1 MYLYTFCFFLNLV
14 RLDLNHLRPNR
25 WGIAAI
31 ALLLFTLLGA
41 GTQQPVKGRE
51 RTAVQTQQSVE
62 EAKRLVEQINKL
74 RAAEKYAE
82 AIPLAERLIEM
93 VEKESGPEHVVVAQL
108 INGLAELYRMTRNF
122 VRAEPLYQRALA
134 TRQKLLGPEH
144 PDVAVTLNNFAL
156 LYIQTRDYGR
166 AEPLLQRA
174 ISIYEKIPEAN
185 PSDFAAS
192 LNNLG
197 YLYKD
202 KGEYGRAEPL
212 FIRSLTITE
221 KALGPNDPV
230 VAIGLNHL
238 ARLYQETGE
247 YERAE
252 PLYMR
257 SLGIRE
263 KALGPQHPNVAES
276 LNNLGN
282 LHSIKG
288 DYVAAEPLLQRA
300 IVIYEK
306 ALGAEHLDVAN
317 PLLNLAEV
325 YKSKGDTTRAEPL
338 LVRALAIREK
348 TLGTDHPDVAL
359 VLNNLADLYRMKHEY
374 PRAEQFYQRALAI
387 AEKTFGPDH
396 PDVGT
401 VLGNLAGLY
410 ELKNDLTGAEMM
422 YQRAIR
428 IDEKA
433 FGPHH
438 PKLAYPLSNLGGF
451 YLAYRGDPQRAEP
464 LLQRTLE
471 IFEKTLGPDHPNVSS
486 SLHNLASLYDEKG
499 DLAMA
504 VKLQTRS
511 NEIVERNLAL
521 ILTTGSEEQKSLF
534 LDTLSNYT
542 HYTVS
547 LNTRRSG
554 DSPEATRLAFTTIL
568 RRKGRALDAVSDQ
581 IGALRRR
588 LNPEDR
594 ELLDQL
600 TAARAKLATLVL
612 TGTGTAGT
620 GANQEDIAKLKAEVE
635 RLEASVSKRSTEFR
649 ANAQPV
655 TIEAVQ
661 EALPADSALIEFVL
675 YRPFSLQGK
684 ITERIGPPRYVA
696 YVLKRQG
703 PPAWIDLGEA
713 ASIDNSVAELR
724 KALSTPQSTNVKQV
738 ARTLDEQIMRP
749 VRKLLGE
756 TRRVFLSPDSALN
769 LIPFGALVDE
779 QNRYLVEN
787 YSLTYLTSGR
797 DLLRLQVKTDSKQG
811 PVVIAN
817 PQFDQISGVQS
828 APSGDFGGR
837 SVDFTRVQFGPLK
850 GTSEEAEALAT
861 ILPNAKIFTEG
872 EATEGALKRL
882 TGPSILHVATHGFFL
897 PDQPQETVA
906 EVRGLGLAQRKA
918 STMRRENPFIRSGLA
933 LAGAN
938 RRDGKDGEDGIL
950 TALEASGLD
959 LWGTK
964 LVVLSACETGL
975 GEVKNGE
982 GVYGLRRALVLA
994 GSESQVISLW
1004 QVSDEATRDL
1014 MVAFYERLQAGEG
1027 RTAALSAVQLEMLR
1041 SSDQTQTGE
1050 SRGVRR
1056 GTVTKKDRSH
1066 PFFWASFIQSGD
1078 WRSLSA
1084 QKTLAQPYPRYGQ
1097 EHLQRAHKW

>member
-1 MYLYTFCFFLNLV
+1 MFVSSSRCLLSRA
-14 RLDLNHLRPNR
+14 RLHLNHLERNR
-25 WGIAAI
+25 RQIAAI
-31 ALLLFTLLGA
+31 VLLLFALLGA
-41 GTQQPVKGRE
+41 GSHQSVNGRE
-51 RTAVQTQQSVE
+51 RTAVETQQPE
-62 EAKRLVEQINKL
+62 AEAKRLVEQINKL
-74 RAAEKYAE
+74 RAEAKYAE
-82 AIPLAERLIEM
+82 AIPLAERLLEM
-93 VEKESGPEHVVVAQL
+93 VEKEAGPEHVVVAQV
-108 INGLAELYRMTRNF
+108 INGLAELYRVTRN
-122 VRAEPLYQRALA
+122 VLRAEALFQRALA
-134 TRQKLLGPEH
+134 MRQKLLGPEH

-156 LYIQTRDYGR
+156 LYIQKRDYGR

-174 ISIYEKIPEAN
+174 ISIHEKIPEAS

-197 YLYKD
+197 HLYKD
-202 KGEYGRAEPL
+202 KGEYERAEAL

-221 KALGPNDPV
+221 KALGPNEPV

-238 ARLYQETGE
+238 ARLYEETGE

-276 LNNLGN
+276 LNNLGH
-282 LHSIKG
+282 LHSING

-306 ALGAEHLDVAN
+306 ALGPEHLDVAY

-325 YKSKGDTTRAEPL
+325 HVSKGDTARAEPL

-348 TLGTDHPDVAL
+348 AVGTDHPDVAQ
-359 VLNNLADLYRMKHEY
+359 VLNNLADLFRMKNEY
-374 PRAEQFYQRALAI
+374 ARAEQFYQRALAI

-428 IDEKA
+428 IREKA

-438 PKLAYPLSNLGGF
+438 PSLAYPLNNLGGF
-451 YLAYRGDPQRAEP
+451 YLSLKGDPQRAEP
-464 LLQRTLE
+464 LLQRTLA
-471 IFEKTLGPDHPNVSS
+471 IFEKTFGPDHPNVSS
-486 SLHNLASLYDEKG
+486 ALHNLASLYDEKR
-499 DLAMA
+499 DLATA

-521 ILTTGSEEQKSLF
+521 ILTTGSEEQKTLF
-534 LDTLSNYT
+534 LDTLAIYT

-547 LNTRRSG
+547 LNTRRSP

-568 RRKGRALDAVSDQ
+568 RRKGRALDAVSSQ
-581 IGALRRR
+581 IGTLRRR

-600 TAARAKLATLVL
+600 SSARAKLATHVL
-612 TGTGTAGT
+612 TGGPTAGT
-620 GANQEDIAKLKAEVE
+620 GANQEDLAKYKAEVE
-635 RLEASVSKRSTEFR
+635 RLEAAVSKRSAEFR

-655 TIEAVQ
+655 TIESVQ
-661 EALPADSALIEFVL
+661 EALPAAAALIEFVL

-696 YVLKRQG
+696 YVLRRQG
-703 PPAWIDLGEA
+703 PLAWIDLGEA
-713 ASIDNSVAELR
+713 APIDNSVAELR
-724 KALSTPQSTNVKQV
+724 KALSNPQSTNVKQV

-817 PQFDQISGVQS
+817 PQFELNAVPS
-828 APSGDFGGR
+828 APSGDVGGR
-837 SVDFTRVQFGPLK
+837 SVDFTRVHFGPLK

-861 ILPNAKIFTEG
+861 ILPNVKILTEG

-906 EVRGLGLAQRKA
+906 TVRGLGLGVKTT
-918 STMRRENPFIRSGLA
+918 SGVRRENPFIRSGLA

-1014 MVAFYERLQAGEG
+1014 MVAFYKKLQAGEG

-1041 SSDQTQTGE
+1041 SNNQTQAGNG
-1050 SRGVRR
+1050 RGLTL
-1056 GTVTKKDRSH
+1056 GSGSKKDRSH

-1078 WRSLSA
+1078 WRSMS
-1084 QKTLAQPYPRYGQ
+1084 GQ
-1097 EHLQRAHKW
+1097 ETKAK

>member
-1 MYLYTFCFFLNLV
+1 MLV
-14 RLDLNHLRPNR
+14 V
-25 WGIAAI
+25 
-31 ALLLFTLLGA
+31 FTSLGA
-41 GTQQPVKGRE
+41 GTQALVKGIE
-51 RTAVQTQQSVE
+51 RTAVQTQQSEE

-74 RAAEKYAE
+74 RAAAKYAE

-93 VEKESGPEHVVVAQL
+93 VEKEAGPEHVVVAQL

-122 VRAEPLYQRALA
+122 DRAEPLYQRALA

-156 LYIQTRDYGR
+156 LYIQKRDYGR
-166 AEPLLQRA
+166 AEALLQRA
-174 ISIYEKIPEAN
+174 ISIHEKIPEAS
-185 PSDFAAS
+185 PSDFVAT

-197 YLYKD
+197 QLYSD
-202 KGEYGRAEPL
+202 KGEYDRAEAL
-212 FIRSLTITE
+212 FIRAQTITE
-221 KALGPNDPV
+221 KALGPNDPI
-230 VAIGLNHL
+230 VAIGLNKL
-238 ARLYQETGE
+238 ARLYEVTGE

-252 PLYMR
+252 SLYLR
-257 SLGIRE
+257 SLAIRE

-282 LHSIKG
+282 LHSAKG
-288 DYVAAEPLLQRA
+288 NYVEAEPLLQRA
-300 IVIYEK
+300 LVIYEK
-306 ALGAEHLDVAN
+306 ALGPEHLDVAY
-317 PLLNLAEV
+317 PLLNMAAV
-325 YKSKGDTTRAEPL
+325 YTAKGDTARAEPL
-338 LVRALAIREK
+338 LVRALAIRER
-348 TLGTDHPDVAL
+348 TLGADHPDVAQT
-359 VLNNLADLYRMKHEY
+359 LNNLAELYRTKNEY
-374 PRAEQFYQRALAI
+374 ARAEQFYQRSLAI
-387 AEKTFGPDH
+387 AEKTLGPDH
-396 PDVGT
+396 PEVGT
-401 VLGNLAGLY
+401 VLSNLAGLY

-428 IDEKA
+428 IQEKA

-451 YLAYRGDPQRAEP
+451 YLAYLGDPQRAEP
-464 LLQRTLE
+464 LMQRTLA
-471 IFEKTLGPDHPNVSS
+471 IFEKSFGPDHPNVSS
-486 SLHNLASLYDEKG
+486 ALHNLASLYDEKR
-499 DLAMA
+499 DLATA
-504 VKLQTRS
+504 VKFQTRS

-521 ILTTGSEEQKSLF
+521 ILTTGSEEQKILF
-534 LDTLSNYT
+534 LDTLANYT

-547 LNTRRSG
+547 LNTRRSP

-568 RRKGRALDAVSDQ
+568 RRKGRALDAASYQ

-588 LNPEDR
+588 LNPQDR

-600 TAARAKLATLVL
+600 SSARSKLAALVL
-612 TGTGTAGT
+612 TGAAAT
-620 GANQEDIAKLKAEVE
+620 GANQEVLAKYKTEVE
-635 RLEASVSKRSTEFR
+635 RLEEAVSKRSAEFR
-649 ANAQPV
+649 ADAQPV
-655 TIEAVQ
+655 TIESVQ
-661 EALPADSALIEFVL
+661 EALPADAALIEFVL

-684 ITERIGPPRYVA
+684 IAERIGPPRYVA

-703 PPAWIDLGEA
+703 PPAWIDLGETA
-713 ASIDNSVAELR
+713 QIDNNVTELR
-724 KALSTPQSTNVKQV
+724 KALSNPQSTDVKQV
-738 ARTLDEQIMRP
+738 ARKLDEQIMRP

-756 TRRVFLSPDSALN
+756 TRRVFVSPDSTLN

-817 PQFDQISGVQS
+817 PQFDQVSGVQP
-828 APSGDFGGR
+828 APSGEFAGR
-837 SVDFTRVQFGPLK
+837 SVDLTRVQFGPLK
-850 GTSEEAEALAT
+850 GTSEEAKALAT
-861 ILPNAKIFTEG
+861 ILPNVKVLTEG

-897 PDQPQETVA
+897 PDQPQETGTA
-906 EVRGLGLAQRKA
+906 VRGLDLGVKTTAVMRK
-918 STMRRENPFIRSGLA
+918 ENPFIRSGLA

-1014 MVAFYERLQAGEG
+1014 MVAFYKRLQAGEG

-1041 SSDQTQTGE
+1041 SNDQAKVGDA
-1050 SRGVRR
+1050 RGLTLGSGSKR
-1056 GTVTKKDRSH
+1056 DRSH

-1078 WRSLSA
+1078 WKSMS
-1084 QKTLAQPYPRYGQ
+1084 GQ
-1097 EHLQRAHKW
+1097 ESKEK

>member
-1 MYLYTFCFFLNLV
+1 MYFSTFCFFLNLV
-14 RLDLNHLRPNR
+14 RLDLNHLKIKRR
-25 WGIAAI
+25 QIAAI
-31 ALLLFTLLGA
+31 VLLVFTLLGA
-41 GTQQPVKGRE
+41 GSHESVKGRE
-51 RTAVQTQQSVE
+51 RTAAQDPQSEE

-74 RAAEKYAE
+74 RAAAKYAE
-82 AIPLAERLIEM
+82 AIPLAERLIKM
-93 VEKESGPEHVVVAQL
+93 VEKEAGPEHVVVAQL

-122 VRAEPLYQRALA
+122 DRAEPLYKRALA
-134 TRQKLLGPEH
+134 TREKLLGPEH

-156 LYIQTRDYGR
+156 LYIQKRDYGR

-174 ISIYEKIPEAN
+174 ISIHEKIPEAS
-185 PSDFAAS
+185 PSDFAAT

-197 YLYKD
+197 YLYRD
-202 KGEYGRAEPL
+202 KGEYGRAEAL

-230 VAIGLNHL
+230 VAIGLTHL
-238 ARLYQETGE
+238 ARLYEVTGE

-263 KALGPQHPNVAES
+263 KGLGLQHPNVAES
-276 LNNLGN
+276 LNNVGN

-300 IVIYEK
+300 ILIYEK
-306 ALGAEHLDVAN
+306 ALGAEHLDIAN

-325 YKSKGDTTRAEPL
+325 YKSRGDTTRAEPL

-348 TLGTDHPDVAL
+348 AFGADHPDVAQ
-359 VLNNLADLYRMKHEY
+359 VLNNLADLYIRKKEY
-374 PRAEQFYQRALAI
+374 ARAEQFFQRSLAI
-387 AEKTFGPDH
+387 NEKTLGPDH
-396 PDVGT
+396 PEVGT
-401 VLGNLAGLY
+401 VLNNLAGLY
-410 ELKNDLTGAEMM
+410 ELKNDLMGAEMM
-422 YQRAIR
+422 YQRSIR
-428 IDEKA
+428 IREKA
-433 FGPHH
+433 LGPAH
-438 PKLAYPLSNLGGF
+438 PALAYSLNNLGGF
-451 YLAYRGDPQRAEP
+451 YLSYKGDPQRAEP
-464 LLQRTLE
+464 LLQRTLA

-486 SLHNLASLYDEKG
+486 ALHNLASVYDEKN
-499 DLAMA
+499 DLATA

-521 ILTTGSEEQKSLF
+521 ILTTGSEEQKTLF
-534 LDTLSNYT
+534 LDTLAIYT

-547 LNTRRSG
+547 LNTRRSP

-568 RRKGRALDAVSDQ
+568 RRKGRALDAASDQ
-581 IGALRRR
+581 VGALRRR

-600 TAARAKLATLVL
+600 SSARAKLATLVL
-612 TGTGTAGT
+612 TGAGTAGT
-620 GANQEDIAKLKAEVE
+620 GANQEGIAKLKAEVE
-635 RLEASVSKRSTEFR
+635 RLEAAVSKRSSEFR

-661 EALPADSALIEFVL
+661 EALPAGSALIEFVL
-675 YRPFSLQGK
+675 YRPFSVKGK
-684 ITERIGPPRYVA
+684 LTERIGPPRYVA
-696 YVLKRQG
+696 YVLPQQG
-703 PPAWIDLGEA
+703 PPAWIDLSDA
-713 ASIDNSVAELR
+713 AAVDSSVAELR
-724 KALSTPQSTNVKQV
+724 KALSNPKSTDVKQV
-738 ARTLDEQIMRP
+738 ARRLDEQIMRP
-749 VRKLLGE
+749 VRRLLGE
-756 TRRVFLSPDSALN
+756 TRTVFLSPDGALN

-779 QNRYLVEN
+779 QNRYLLEN

-797 DLLRLQVKTDSKQG
+797 DLLRLQVTTESKQG
-811 PVVIAN
+811 PVVMAN
-817 PQFDQISGVQS
+817 PQFDQINAV
-828 APSGDFGGR
+828 PSVPTSEVGSRSIDFA
-837 SVDFTRVQFGPLK
+837 RVHFGPLK
-850 GTSEEAEALAT
+850 GTAEEAEALAR
-861 ILPNAKIFTEG
+861 ILPNVKVLTGA
-872 EATEGALKRL
+872 EATEAFLKKL

-897 PDQPQETVA
+897 PDQPEETVA
-906 EVRGLGLAQRKA
+906 EVRGVGLATRRTSA
-918 STMRRENPFIRSGLA
+918 VHRENPFIRSGLA

-938 RRDGKDGEDGIL
+938 RRQGKDGEDGIL

-1014 MVAFYERLQAGEG
+1014 MVAFYKRLQAGEA

-1041 SSDQTQTGE
+1041 SNDQTQAGDT
-1050 SRGVRR
+1050 RGVALAS
-1056 GTVTKKDRSH
+1056 GTKKDRSH

-1078 WRSLSA
+1078 WRSMSA
-1084 QKTLAQPYPRYGQ
+1084 QETNAK
-1097 EHLQRAHKW
+1097 

>member
-1 MYLYTFCFFLNLV
+1 MYLSSSRFFLARLRLKSNRLKPKRSLITLNMLV
-14 RLDLNHLRPNR
+14 V
-25 WGIAAI
+25 
-31 ALLLFTLLGA
+31 FTLLGA
-41 GTQQPVKGRE
+41 GTHESVKARE
-51 RTAVQTQQSVE
+51 RTVVQGPQEE
-62 EAKRLVEQINKL
+62 EARRLVEQINRL
-74 RAAEKYAE
+74 RAEAKYAE
-82 AIPLAERLIEM
+82 AIPLAERLIKM
-93 VEKESGPEHVVVAQL
+93 VEKEAGPEHVVVAQL
-108 INGLAELYRMTRNF
+108 INGLAELYRETRNF
-122 VRAEPLYQRALA
+122 VRAEPLYQRALT

-174 ISIYEKIPEAN
+174 ISIHEKIPEAS
-185 PSDFAAS
+185 PSDFASS
-192 LNNLG
+192 LNNLA

-212 FIRSLTITE
+212 FIRSLTIRE
-221 KALGPNDPV
+221 KTLGPNDPA
-230 VAIGLNHL
+230 VAIGLNNLAHL
-238 ARLYQETGE
+238 YVATGN

-252 PLYMR
+252 PLYLR
-257 SLGIRE
+257 ALAIRE

-276 LNNLGN
+276 LNNLGDLYRIN
-282 LHSIKG
+282 G
-288 DYVAAEPLLQRA
+288 DYVEAEPLLKRA
-300 IVIYEK
+300 IAIYEK
-306 ALGAEHLDVAN
+306 ALGAEHLDVTN
-317 PLLNLAEV
+317 PLQNLAEV
-325 YKSKGDTTRAEPL
+325 YKSRGDTTRAEPL
-338 LVRALAIREK
+338 LLRALAIREK
-348 TLGTDHPDVAL
+348 TLGADHPDVAL
-359 VLNNLADLYRMKHEY
+359 VLNNLADLYLTKDEY
-374 PRAEQFYQRALAI
+374 LRAEQFYQRSLAI
-387 AEKTFGPDH
+387 AEKTLGPDH
-396 PDVGT
+396 PEVGT
-401 VLGNLAGLY
+401 VLDNLAGLY
-410 ELKNDLTGAEMM
+410 ELKNDLSGAEMM

-428 IDEKA
+428 IQEKA
-433 FGPHH
+433 FGPDH
-438 PKLAYPLSNLGGF
+438 PKLAYPLNNLGGF
-451 YLAYRGDPQRAEP
+451 YLFHKGDPQRAEP
-464 LLQRTLE
+464 LMQRTLA

-486 SLHNLASLYDEKG
+486 ALHNLASLYDEKR
-499 DLAMA
+499 DLATA

-534 LDTLSNYT
+534 LDTLANYT

-547 LNTRRSG
+547 LNTRRSP

-568 RRKGRALDAVSDQ
+568 RRKGRALDAASDQ
-581 IGALRRR
+581 VGALRRR
-588 LNPEDR
+588 LNPQDR

-600 TAARAKLATLVL
+600 SSARSKLAGLVL
-612 TGTGTAGT
+612 AGT
-620 GANQEDIAKLKAEVE
+620 GANQEVLAKYNAEVE
-635 RLEASVSKRSTEFR
+635 RLEETVSKRSAEFR

-655 TIEAVQ
+655 TIESVQ
-661 EALPADSALIEFVL
+661 EALPADAALIEFVL

-696 YVLKRQG
+696 YVLRRQG

-713 ASIDNSVAELR
+713 APIDNSVAEFR
-724 KALSTPQSTNVKQV
+724 KALSTPQSTDVKQV
-738 ARTLDEQIMRP
+738 ARKLDELIMRP

-817 PQFDQISGVQS
+817 PQFDQINGVQS
-828 APSGDFGGR
+828 APSGDVGGR
-837 SVDFTRVQFGPLK
+837 SIDFTRVQFGPLK

-861 ILPNAKIFTEG
+861 ILPNVKILTEG

-882 TGPSILHVATHGFFL
+882 TAPSILHVATHGFFL
-897 PDQPQETVA
+897 PDQPQDTGTA
-906 EVRGLGLAQRKA
+906 VRGVGLGVKTTRG
-918 STMRRENPFIRSGLA
+918 TRRENPFIRSGLA

-938 RRDGKDGEDGIL
+938 RRNGKDGEDGIL
-950 TALEASGLD
+950 TAMEASGLD

-1014 MVAFYERLQAGEG
+1014 MVAFYKRLQAGEG

-1041 SSDQTQTGE
+1041 SNDQTQAGNG
-1050 SRGVRR
+1050 RGL
-1056 GTVTKKDRSH
+1056 TVPSGSKKDRSH

-1078 WRSLSA
+1078 WRSMS
-1084 QKTLAQPYPRYGQ
+1084 GQ
-1097 EHLQRAHKW
+1097 GSKEK